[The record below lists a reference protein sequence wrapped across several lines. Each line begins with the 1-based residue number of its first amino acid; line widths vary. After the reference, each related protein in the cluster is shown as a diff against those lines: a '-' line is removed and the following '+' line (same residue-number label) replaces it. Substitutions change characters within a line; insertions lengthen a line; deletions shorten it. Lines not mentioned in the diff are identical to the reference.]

1 MTTKVQFKIPANQV
15 ADATGAILL
24 GEFNNW
30 DTNEAVI
37 LQRCDDGSLE
47 AEVELTAGETYKYR
61 YLLNDGRWV
70 NDERPTSWDLA
81 YGNFTENSIVEVPV
95 PTNGHA
101 SSKASEDQY
110 VGNSPSAKPAAKKA
124 TAKKAVAKK
133 KVKQQPEDL
142 MKIKG
147 IGTRI
152 FYLLK
157 RHEIVTYKAL
167 ANTSV
172 KKLQQM
178 LKDAGAQYSSYNPE
192 NWPQQAKL
200 AAAGSW
206 QELETLQANLK

>member
-15 ADATGAILL
+15 AEATEGILL

-30 DTNEAVI
+30 DTDEAVI
-37 LQRCDDGSLE
+37 LQRSEDGSME
-47 AEVELTAGETYKYR
+47 AAIELTAGKTYRYR

-81 YGNFTENSIVEVPV
+81 YGNFVENAVVEVPATKGNT
-95 PTNGHA
+95 PTKVDA
-101 SSKASEDQY
+101 VKTAPLLKKAAQ
-110 VGNSPSAKPAAKKA
+110 KPAAKKA
-124 TAKKAVAKK
+124 GAKK
-133 KVKQQPEDL
+133 KAKPEAEDL
-142 MKIKG
+142 LKLKG

-152 FYLLK
+152 AYLLK

-172 KKLQQM
+172 RKLQQL

-192 NWPQQAKL
+192 NWPTQAKL
-200 AAAGSW
+200 AAAGKW
-206 QELETLQANLK
+206 NELETLQATIK